1 MTRAVGGHHRT
12 IWLLSKLVTDWGV
25 GVEGLGGGEGVDRG
39 GHLAVHA
46 AIHNTGFCYVVK
58 FYLLYAW

>member
-1 MTRAVGGHHRT
+1 MARAGGHHRI
-12 IWLLSKLVTDWGV
+12 IWLLSKLVTGWGV
-25 GVEGLGGGEGVDRG
+25 GVEGLGGAGVDRG